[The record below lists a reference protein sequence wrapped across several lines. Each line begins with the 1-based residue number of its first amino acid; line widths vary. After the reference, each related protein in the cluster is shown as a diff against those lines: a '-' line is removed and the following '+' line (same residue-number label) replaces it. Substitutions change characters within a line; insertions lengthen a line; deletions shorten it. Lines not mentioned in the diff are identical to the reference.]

1 MTMVVDAGAEARV
14 DNRPWRNPFVVA
26 FVLGAI
32 VLTILP
38 FVQRRTLRAPPP
50 LAALATW
57 SLPALGAPGAA
68 PGDTAPS
75 DTTALPTVGNA
86 QLDGHVWI
94 ATVSRAG
101 CADCPAALTQLT
113 SMARHLDDLRQAVRL
128 VAFVEPGAPRPA
140 HGDDAA
146 ARASTLVVDA
156 RGDDYQALRRTLEQ
170 GWTTQLERIGDRLV
184 AFDAR
189 PSLVLIDQR
198 GAVRGFWP
206 PTDEG
211 RGHAINAARM
221 LSRQGAER

>member
-50 LAALATW
+50 LATLATW
-57 SLPALGAPGAA
+57 SLPALADVAPTPSDAA
-68 PGDTAPS
+68 PAAA
-75 DTTALPTVGNA
+75 TALPTVGNA
-86 QLDGHVWI
+86 QLDGHVWL
-94 ATVSRAG
+94 ATVSRAD
-101 CADCPAALTQLT
+101 CTDCPAALAQLT

-140 HGDDAA
+140 TTEGAA
-146 ARASTLVVDA
+146 TLVVDA

>member
-1 MTMVVDAGAEARV
+1 MTGLVDAGAEARV
-14 DNRPWRNPFVVA
+14 DSRPWRNPFVVA
-26 FVLGAI
+26 FVLGAL

-50 LAALATW
+50 LATLATW
-57 SLPALGAPGAA
+57 ALPTLPPVEPAPADAA
-68 PGDTAPS
+68 RTAS
-75 DTTALPTVGNA
+75 TALPMLGNA
-86 QLDGHVWI
+86 QLDGHVWL
-94 ATVSRAG
+94 ATVSREG
-101 CADCPAALTQLT
+101 CADCPAALAQLA

-128 VAFVEPGAPRPA
+128 VAFVEPGASRPA
-140 HGDDAA
+140 PVAGAA
-146 ARASTLVVDA
+146 AVDTTLVVDA

>member
-1 MTMVVDAGAEARV
+1 MTVLADAGAEARV
-14 DNRPWRNPFVVA
+14 DRRPWRNPYIVA

-32 VLTILP
+32 ALTILP
-38 FVQRRTLRAPPP
+38 FVQRKTLRAPPP
-50 LAALATW
+50 LATLATW
-57 SLPALGAPGAA
+57 SLPALAR
-68 PGDTAPS
+68 GDAPS
-75 DTTALPTVGNA
+75 DATTLPTVGNA
-86 QLDGHVWI
+86 QLDGHVWL
-94 ATVSRAG
+94 ATISRAG
-101 CADCPAALTQLT
+101 CADCPAALAQLA

-128 VAFVEPGAPRPA
+128 VAFVEPGAPQPV
-140 HGDDAA
+140 GDAQA
-146 ARASTLVVDA
+146 TATPSTFVVDA
-156 RGDDYQALRRTLEQ
+156 RGADYQTLRRTLEQ

-221 LSRQGAER
+221 LSRYGAER